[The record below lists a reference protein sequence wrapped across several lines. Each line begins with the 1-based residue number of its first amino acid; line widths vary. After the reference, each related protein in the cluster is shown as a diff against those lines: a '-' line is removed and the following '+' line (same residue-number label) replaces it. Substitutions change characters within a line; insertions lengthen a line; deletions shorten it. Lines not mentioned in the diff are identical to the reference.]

1 VERIHTRHPTTRI
14 VLLGLLPVYEAASPI
29 RPWIAEI
36 NGRLK
41 KLDGRNKV
49 EFLDFSSAF
58 LETDGNQRLQLY
70 QEDHLH
76 LSKAGYVVLAREL
89 TPVLKLPAALP

>member
-1 VERIHTRHPTTRI
+1 M
-14 VLLGLLPVYEAASPI
+14 LLGLLPVYESVSPI
-29 RPWIAEI
+29 RAWIGEI

-41 KLDGRNKV
+41 KLDGQKKV
-49 EFLDFSSAF
+49 EFFEFSAAF
-58 LETDGNQRLQLY
+58 LEADGNQRLQLY

-89 TPVLKLPAALP
+89 TAVLKLPAALP